1 MPWRETRVPYRILV
15 SEFMLQQT
23 GIERVRTK
31 YAAFLHAFPGFRAL
45 AAASVEEVLA
55 AWKGLGYNRRALALR
70 EAARRIVETHHGRM
84 PRTVET
90 LMELPGIGHA
100 TASAVLVYSFNSP
113 LPFIE
118 TNIRRVFIH
127 FFFPRGR
134 RVTDAKLMPL
144 VEKTLDKDDPRE
156 WYYALMDYGAMLGK
170 TSMNANTRSARY
182 RMQAAFE
189 GSLRQ
194 LRGKIL
200 AAMLERGPATE
211 AQIARA
217 IGSADE
223 RLGRA
228 LAQLVDEG
236 FLLRRGR
243 RYSFR

>member
-31 YAAFLHAFPGFRAL
+31 YAGFLRAFPGFRAL

-70 EAARRIVETHHGRM
+70 EAARCIVETHHDRM

-100 TASAVLVYSFNSP
+100 TASAVLVYSFNAP
-113 LPFIE
+113 IPFIE

-134 RVTDAKLMPL
+134 RVTDSMLMPL
-144 VEKTLDKDDPRE
+144 VEKTLDRDNPRE
-156 WYYALMDYGAMLGK
+156 WHYALMDYGAMLGK
-170 TSMNANTRSARY
+170 TSMNANMRSARY
-182 RMQAAFE
+182 RRQAAFE

-211 AQIARA
+211 AQIVRA
-217 IGSADE
+217 IGSTDE

-228 LAQLVDEG
+228 LSQLVDEG

>member
-1 MPWRETRVPYRILV
+1 MPWRNTRVPYRILV
-15 SEFMLQQT
+15 SEVMLQQT
-23 GIERVRTK
+23 SVERVETK
-31 YAAFLHAFPGFRAL
+31 YAHFMRVFPGFRAL
-45 AAASVEEVLA
+45 AKANVAEVLA

-70 EAARRIVETHHGRM
+70 EAARIITETHHGRI

-90 LMELPGIGHA
+90 LIELPGIGRA
-100 TASAVLVYSFNSP
+100 TAAAVLVYSFNEA

-134 RVTDAKLMPL
+134 QVTDAMLMPL
-144 VEKTLDKDDPRE
+144 VEDALDRDNPRE

-170 TSMNANTRSARY
+170 AGANANLRSARY
-182 RMQAAFE
+182 RRQAAFE

-200 AAMLERGPATE
+200 AVILERGPLTLAE
-211 AQIARA
+211 ISREP
-217 IGSADE
+217 GCADE

-228 LAQLVDEG
+228 LTRLVEEG
-236 FLLRRGR
+236 FLRRQGR
-243 RYSFR
+243 RYSFK